1 MILHEDPSLVPP
13 LSLPA
18 DPGRPALSARTMLLA
33 SGAVTLLLYNL
44 PFGDILARPFLLLS
58 TLVHE
63 LGHGLTSLLLGGGF
77 HRLEMWPNGAGASEI
92 DVASFGPLRQAL
104 TAAGGLV
111 GPAVAATLCFTLGR
125 TGRGARACLLGLGGL
140 LLIAEVL
147 VVRNVF
153 GWVFTGLVVAA
164 CLFTALRGTPTAAQL
179 AVVFAA
185 VQLALSVFSR
195 ADYLFIRTVNNPT
208 GQFPSDVERIAQALW
223 LPYWFWG
230 ILCGA
235 FSIAVL
241 GLGLR
246 IFWRK

>member
-1 MILHEDPSLVPP
+1 MILHEDPSLAPP
-13 LSLPA
+13 VSLPA
-18 DPGRPALSARTMLLA
+18 DPARPALSARMMLLA

-44 PFGDILARPFLLLS
+44 PFSGILARPLLLLS

-77 HRLEMWPNGAGASEI
+77 HRLEVWPSGAGVSEI
-92 DVASFGPLRQAL
+92 DIDGFGPLGKAL

-125 TGRGARACLLGLGGL
+125 TARGARACLLALGGL

-153 GWVFTGLVVAA
+153 GWAFTGLVTAA
-164 CLFTALRGTPTAAQL
+164 CLLTALRGTPAAAQL
-179 AVVFAA
+179 AVVFVA
-185 VQLALSVFSR
+185 VQLALSEFSR
-195 ADYLFIRTVNNPT
+195 ADYLFVRTVNTPS
-208 GQFPSDVERIAQALW
+208 GPFPSDVERIAQALW
-223 LPYWFWG
+223 LPYWLWG

-241 GLGLR
+241 GWGLR